1 MPASHKSYAVWI
13 NNICKLH
20 LIFLSCQPTFQ
31 SSVADYLY
39 ERRNRKV
46 FVTNLNYIDIHAET
60 RLKIYACMYTN
71 IVLANWSVLIS
82 PCFDWVGTWSR
93 NIKHQHLVCK
103 DWQVYACTSTSIR
116 MLICSYHMHYLK
128 RGNINTVTMES
139 MSVNWDKVSRE
150 NY

>member
-31 SSVADYLY
+31 SSIADYLY

-46 FVTNLNYIDIHAET
+46 FVTNLIHVDIHAET
-60 RLKIYACMYTN
+60 RLKIYAFMYIN

-82 PCFDWVGTWSR
+82 PCFG
-93 NIKHQHLVCK
+93 NMKQKHKTSTPSVQGLVSVHL
-103 DWQVYACTSTSIR
+103 YACTCTTIR

-128 RGNINTVTMES
+128 RGNINTVTICHQ
-139 MSVNWDKVSRE
+139 VNLDKVSRE